1 MKIYGYGKCSTCK
14 KSSKYLDN
22 KKVKYDFHDMVE
34 KGMSQKIVK
43 EIEKLVGDIE
53 LMINKSS
60 AAYRELKLK
69 NKWAKMSKAEKIKT
83 LANNPKLIKRPIVV
97 KGKQVLVGFD
107 QKLFKSVLVDGK
119 KAPVAKKTTKKSTAK
134 KPATKKTTA
143 KKATTKKTTAKKA
156 TTKKTAAKKPVAK
169 KTTKKSTA
177 KKTATK
183 KATAKQATTKKTAA
197 KKPVAKKTT
206 KKSAAKKTVVKKP
219 VAKKTTKKS
228 TAKKTTKRS
237 KK

>member
-1 MKIYGYGKCSTCK
+1 MKVYGYGKCSTCK

-119 KAPVAKKTTKKSTAK
+119 KAPVAKKATKKSTAK
-134 KPATKKTTA
+134 KATAKKTAAKKPVAKKATKKSTA
-143 KKATTKKTTAKKA
+143 KKAIA
-156 TTKKTAAKKPVAK
+156 KKTAAKKPVAK
-169 KTTKKSTA
+169 KTTK
-177 KKTATK
+177 
-183 KATAKQATTKKTAA
+183 
-197 KKPVAKKTT
+197 
-206 KKSAAKKTVVKKP
+206 
-219 VAKKTTKKS
+219 
-228 TAKKTTKRS
+228 RS

>member
-1 MKIYGYGKCSTCK
+1 MKVYGYGKCSTCK

-119 KAPVAKKTTKKSTAK
+119 KAPVAKKATTKKVAAKKTTKKSTAK
-134 KPATKKTTA
+134 KPATKKATA
-143 KKATTKKTTAKKA
+143 KKATA
-156 TTKKTAAKKPVAK
+156 KKTAAKKPVAK
-169 KTTKKSTA
+169 KA
-177 KKTATK
+177 
-183 KATAKQATTKKTAA
+183 
-197 KKPVAKKTT
+197 
-206 KKSAAKKTVVKKP
+206 
-219 VAKKTTKKS
+219 TKKS
-228 TAKKTTKRS
+228 TAKKTTKRL

>member
-1 MKIYGYGKCSTCK
+1 MKVYGYGKCSTCK

-134 KPATKKTTA
+134 KATA
-143 KKATTKKTTAKKA
+143 
-156 TTKKTAAKKPVAK
+156 KKTAAKKPVAK
-169 KTTKKSTA
+169 KA
-177 KKTATK
+177 
-183 KATAKQATTKKTAA
+183 
-197 KKPVAKKTT
+197 
-206 KKSAAKKTVVKKP
+206 
-219 VAKKTTKKS
+219 TKKS
-228 TAKKTTKRS
+228 TAKKTTKRL

>member
-1 MKIYGYGKCSTCK
+1 MKVYGYGKCSTCK

-119 KAPVAKKTTKKSTAK
+119 KAPVAKKATKKSTAK
-134 KPATKKTTA
+134 KSTA
-143 KKATTKKTTAKKA
+143 
-156 TTKKTAAKKPVAK
+156 KKTAAKKPVAK
-169 KTTKKSTA
+169 KTTKKA
-177 KKTATK
+177 
-183 KATAKQATTKKTAA
+183 
-197 KKPVAKKTT
+197 
-206 KKSAAKKTVVKKP
+206 
-219 VAKKTTKKS
+219 

>member
-119 KAPVAKKTTKKSTAK
+119 KAPAVKKATTKKVAAKKTTKKSTAK
-134 KPATKKTTA
+134 KTTAKKAAAKKATTKKPVAKKATKKTTA
-143 KKATTKKTTAKKA
+143 KKPATKKATAKKA
-156 TTKKTAAKKPVAK
+156 TAKKTAAKKPVAK
-169 KTTKKSTA
+169 KTTT
-177 KKTATK
+177 KKT
-183 KATAKQATTKKTAA
+183 TAKKTAA
-197 KKPVAKKTT
+197 KKPVAKK
-206 KKSAAKKTVVKKP
+206 A
-219 VAKKTTKKS
+219 TKKS

>member
-119 KAPVAKKTTKKSTAK
+119 KAPAAKKV
-134 KPATKKTTA
+134 TA
-143 KKATTKKTTAKKA
+143 KKATA
-156 TTKKTAAKKPVAK
+156 KKTAAKKPVAK

-177 KKTATK
+177 KKPATK
-183 KATAKQATTKKTAA
+183 KATAKKATTKKTA
-197 KKPVAKKTT
+197 
-206 KKSAAKKTVVKKP
+206 
-219 VAKKTTKKS
+219 
-228 TAKKTTKRS
+228 KRS

>member
-119 KAPVAKKTTKKSTAK
+119 KAPA
-134 KPATKKTTA
+134 A
-143 KKATTKKTTAKKA
+143 KKATTKKTTAKKTTKKA
-156 TTKKTAAKKPVAK
+156 TAKKVAAKKTAAKKPVAK
-169 KTTKKSTA
+169 KTAKKSTA
-177 KKTATK
+177 KKTA
-183 KATAKQATTKKTAA
+183 
-197 KKPVAKKTT
+197 
-206 KKSAAKKTVVKKP
+206 
-219 VAKKTTKKS
+219 
-228 TAKKTTKRS
+228 AKKTTKRS

>member
-1 MKIYGYGKCSTCK
+1 MKVYGYGKCSTCK

-134 KPATKKTTA
+134 KATA
-143 KKATTKKTTAKKA
+143 
-156 TTKKTAAKKPVAK
+156 KKTAAKKPVAK
-169 KTTKKSTA
+169 KTTKKA
-177 KKTATK
+177 
-183 KATAKQATTKKTAA
+183 
-197 KKPVAKKTT
+197 
-206 KKSAAKKTVVKKP
+206 
-219 VAKKTTKKS
+219 

>member
-1 MKIYGYGKCSTCK
+1 MKVYGYGKCSTCK

-119 KAPVAKKTTKKSTAK
+119 KAPVAKKATAKKAAAK
-134 KPATKKTTA
+134 KPATKKATA
-143 KKATTKKTTAKKA
+143 
-156 TTKKTAAKKPVAK
+156 KKTAAKKPVAK
-169 KTTKKSTA
+169 KATKKSTA
-177 KKTATK
+177 KKPGTKKSTAK
-183 KATAKQATTKKTAA
+183 KATAKKTAS
-197 KKPVAKKTT
+197 KKPVAKKAT
-206 KKSAAKKTVVKKP
+206 KKSTAKK
-219 VAKKTTKKS
+219 A

>member
-1 MKIYGYGKCSTCK
+1 MKVYGYGKCSTCK

-134 KPATKKTTA
+134 KATA
-143 KKATTKKTTAKKA
+143 
-156 TTKKTAAKKPVAK
+156 KKTAAKKPVAK

-177 KKTATK
+177 KKPATK
-183 KATAKQATTKKTAA
+183 KTTKKSTAKKATTKKTAAKKPATKKSTA

-206 KKSAAKKTVVKKP
+206 KKA
-219 VAKKTTKKS
+219 

>member
-1 MKIYGYGKCSTCK
+1 MKVYGYGKCSTCK

-134 KPATKKTTA
+134 KPATKKSTA
-143 KKATTKKTTAKKA
+143 KKATA
-156 TTKKTAAKKPVAK
+156 KKTAAKKPVAK

-177 KKTATK
+177 KKPATK
-183 KATAKQATTKKTAA
+183 KTT
-197 KKPVAKKTT
+197 AKKTT
-206 KKSAAKKTVVKKP
+206 KKA
-219 VAKKTTKKS
+219 

>member
-119 KAPVAKKTTKKSTAK
+119 KAPVVKKAATKKATAK
-134 KPATKKTTA
+134 KATAKKTTA
-143 KKATTKKTTAKKA
+143 KKTVAKKPVAKKTTAKK
-156 TTKKTAAKKPVAK
+156 TTAKKTAAKKPVAK

-177 KKTATK
+177 KKPATK
-183 KATAKQATTKKTAA
+183 KATAKKTAA

-206 KKSAAKKTVVKKP
+206 K
-219 VAKKTTKKS
+219 
-228 TAKKTTKRS
+228 RS

>member
-1 MKIYGYGKCSTCK
+1 MKVYGYGKCSTCK

-134 KPATKKTTA
+134 KA
-143 KKATTKKTTAKKA
+143 
-156 TTKKTAAKKPVAK
+156 
-169 KTTKKSTA
+169 TTKKSTA
-177 KKTATK
+177 KK
-183 KATAKQATTKKTAA
+183 ATAKKLQQKNLQLKNLLLKKLQQKNLHLKNLLQ
-197 KKPVAKKTT
+197 KKQQLKKLQLKNLLQ
-206 KKSAAKKTVVKKP
+206 KKQQLKKLQLKKQL
-219 VAKKTTKKS
+219 KNLMQKNQ
-228 TAKKTTKRS
+228 
-237 KK
+237 

>member
-22 KKVKYDFHDMVE
+22 KKIKYDFHDMVE
-34 KGMSQKIVK
+34 KGMSQKVVK

-60 AAYRELKLK
+60 TAYRELKLK
-69 NKWAKMSKAEKIKT
+69 DKWTKMTKAEKIKT

-119 KAPVAKKTTKKSTAK
+119 KAPVSKKTTKKSTTK
-134 KPATKKTTA
+134 KPATKKASTKKVAA
-143 KKATTKKTTAKKA
+143 KKTTKKAS
-156 TTKKTAAKKPVAK
+156 TKKVATK
-169 KTTKKSTA
+169 KTTKKSTT
-177 KKTATK
+177 KKPATK
-183 KATAKQATTKKTAA
+183 KLVLKK
-197 KKPVAKKTT
+197 
-206 KKSAAKKTVVKKP
+206 
-219 VAKKTTKKS
+219 
-228 TAKKTTKRS
+228 
-237 KK
+237 

>member
-60 AAYRELKLK
+60 TAYRELKLK

-119 KAPVAKKTTKKSTAK
+119 KAPAVK
-134 KPATKKTTA
+134 KPATKK
-143 KKATTKKTTAKKA
+143 ATVKKTTAKKP
-156 TTKKTAAKKPVAK
+156 AAKKPVAK

-177 KKTATK
+177 KKA
-183 KATAKQATTKKTAA
+183 
-197 KKPVAKKTT
+197 
-206 KKSAAKKTVVKKP
+206 S
-219 VAKKTTKKS
+219 
-228 TAKKTTKRS
+228 AKKTTKRS

>member
-1 MKIYGYGKCSTCK
+1 MKVYGYGKCSTCK

-119 KAPVAKKTTKKSTAK
+119 KAPVAKKATKKSTAK
-134 KPATKKTTA
+134 KATA
-143 KKATTKKTTAKKA
+143 
-156 TTKKTAAKKPVAK
+156 KKTAAKKPVAK

-177 KKTATK
+177 KKPASK
-183 KATAKQATTKKTAA
+183 KTTTKK
-197 KKPVAKKTT
+197 VA
-206 KKSAAKKTVVKKP
+206 
-219 VAKKTTKKS
+219 
-228 TAKKTTKRS
+228 AKKTTKRS

>member
-1 MKIYGYGKCSTCK
+1 MKVYGYGKCSTCK

-134 KPATKKTTA
+134 KTTA
-143 KKATTKKTTAKKA
+143 
-156 TTKKTAAKKPVAK
+156 KKTAAKKPVAK
-169 KTTKKSTA
+169 KPTKKSTA
-177 KKTATK
+177 KKPATK
-183 KATAKQATTKKTAA
+183 KA
-197 KKPVAKKTT
+197 
-206 KKSAAKKTVVKKP
+206 
-219 VAKKTTKKS
+219 

>member
-1 MKIYGYGKCSTCK
+1 MKVYGYGKCSTCK

-107 QKLFKSVLVDGK
+107 QKLFKSVLVAGK
-119 KAPVAKKTTKKSTAK
+119 KAPVAKKTTAK
-134 KPATKKTTA
+134 KPATKKATA
-143 KKATTKKTTAKKA
+143 KKATA
-156 TTKKTAAKKPVAK
+156 KKTAAKKPVAK
-169 KTTKKSTA
+169 KTTKKTTA
-177 KKTATK
+177 KKPATK
-183 KATAKQATTKKTAA
+183 KATAKKTAA
-197 KKPVAKKTT
+197 
-206 KKSAAKKTVVKKP
+206 KKP

>member
-1 MKIYGYGKCSTCK
+1 MKVYGYGKCSTCK

-119 KAPVAKKTTKKSTAK
+119 KAPVAKKATTKKAAAKKTTKKSTAKKATAKKVAAKKPAAKKPVAKKTTKKSTAK

-143 KKATTKKTTAKKA
+143 KK
-156 TTKKTAAKKPVAK
+156 VA
-169 KTTKKSTA
+169 A
-177 KKTATK
+177 KKTA
-183 KATAKQATTKKTAA
+183 
-197 KKPVAKKTT
+197 
-206 KKSAAKKTVVKKP
+206 
-219 VAKKTTKKS
+219 
-228 TAKKTTKRS
+228 KRS

>member
-169 KTTKKSTA
+169 KTTKKS
-177 KKTATK
+177 
-183 KATAKQATTKKTAA
+183 
-197 KKPVAKKTT
+197 
-206 KKSAAKKTVVKKP
+206 AAKKTVVKKP

>member
-1 MKIYGYGKCSTCK
+1 MKVYGYGKCSTCK

-119 KAPVAKKTTKKSTAK
+119 KAPVAKKATTKKVAAKKPTKKSTAKKATAKKTTKKSTAK
-134 KPATKKTTA
+134 KPATKK
-143 KKATTKKTTAKKA
+143 ATTKK
-156 TTKKTAAKKPVAK
+156 VA
-169 KTTKKSTA
+169 
-177 KKTATK
+177 
-183 KATAKQATTKKTAA
+183 
-197 KKPVAKKTT
+197 
-206 KKSAAKKTVVKKP
+206 
-219 VAKKTTKKS
+219 
-228 TAKKTTKRS
+228 AKKTTKRS

>member
-119 KAPVAKKTTKKSTAK
+119 KAPVVKKAATKKATAKKATAKKTTAKKTVAKKPVAKKTTKKSTAK
-134 KPATKKTTA
+134 KPATKK
-143 KKATTKKTTAKKA
+143 AT
-156 TTKKTAAKKPVAK
+156 AK

-177 KKTATK
+177 KKPATK
-183 KATAKQATTKKTAA
+183 KASAKKATTKKA
-197 KKPVAKKTT
+197 
-206 KKSAAKKTVVKKP
+206 
-219 VAKKTTKKS
+219 

>member
-119 KAPVAKKTTKKSTAK
+119 KAPAAKKATTKKVAAKKTAAKKPAAKKTAAKKPAAKKTTKKSTAK
-134 KPATKKTTA
+134 KPATKKTT
-143 KKATTKKTTAKKA
+143 KKVTA
-156 TTKKTAAKKPVAK
+156 KKTAAKKPVAK
-169 KTTKKSTA
+169 KTTKKPATKKTTA
-177 KKTATK
+177 KK
-183 KATAKQATTKKTAA
+183 ATTKKPAA

-206 KKSAAKKTVVKKP
+206 K
-219 VAKKTTKKS
+219 
-228 TAKKTTKRS
+228 RS

>member
-83 LANNPKLIKRPIVV
+83 LSNNPKLIKRPIVV

-119 KAPVAKKTTKKSTAK
+119 KAPAAKKATAKKTAAKKPVAKKATKKSTVK
-134 KPATKKTTA
+134 KPATKKATA
-143 KKATTKKTTAKKA
+143 
-156 TTKKTAAKKPVAK
+156 KKTAAKKPVAK

-177 KKTATK
+177 KKPAAK
-183 KATAKQATTKKTAA
+183 KATAKKTAA

-206 KKSAAKKTVVKKP
+206 KKSTA
-219 VAKKTTKKS
+219 KKS

>member
-1 MKIYGYGKCSTCK
+1 MKVYGYGKCSTCK

-119 KAPVAKKTTKKSTAK
+119 KAPAAKKTTKKSTAK
-134 KPATKKTTA
+134 KPATKKATA
-143 KKATTKKTTAKKA
+143 KKTTAKK
-156 TTKKTAAKKPVAK
+156 TAA
-169 KTTKKSTA
+169 
-177 KKTATK
+177 
-183 KATAKQATTKKTAA
+183 
-197 KKPVAKKTT
+197 
-206 KKSAAKKTVVKKP
+206 KKP

>member
-134 KPATKKTTA
+134 KATA
-143 KKATTKKTTAKKA
+143 
-156 TTKKTAAKKPVAK
+156 KKTAAKKPVAK

-177 KKTATK
+177 KK
-183 KATAKQATTKKTAA
+183 ATAKKTAA

-206 KKSAAKKTVVKKP
+206 K
-219 VAKKTTKKS
+219 
-228 TAKKTTKRS
+228 RS

>member
-1 MKIYGYGKCSTCK
+1 MKVYGYGKCSTCK

-119 KAPVAKKTTKKSTAK
+119 KAPVAKKATAKKSATKKATAKKATAKKTTKKSTAK
-134 KPATKKTTA
+134 KSATKKTTA
-143 KKATTKKTTAKKA
+143 
-156 TTKKTAAKKPVAK
+156 KKTAAKKPVAK

-177 KKTATK
+177 KKPATK
-183 KATAKQATTKKTAA
+183 KTTAKKTAA
-197 KKPVAKKTT
+197 KKPVAKK
-206 KKSAAKKTVVKKP
+206 V
-219 VAKKTTKKS
+219 TKKS

>member
-1 MKIYGYGKCSTCK
+1 MKVYGYGKCSTCK

-119 KAPVAKKTTKKSTAK
+119 KVPVAKKATKKSTAKKPTSKKATTKKVAAKKTAAKKPAAKKTTKKSTAK
-134 KPATKKTTA
+134 KATAKKPATKKATA
-143 KKATTKKTTAKKA
+143 
-156 TTKKTAAKKPVAK
+156 KKTAAKKPV
-169 KTTKKSTA
+169 S
-177 KKTATK
+177 K
-183 KATAKQATTKKTAA
+183 KA
-197 KKPVAKKTT
+197 
-206 KKSAAKKTVVKKP
+206 
-219 VAKKTTKKS
+219 

>member
-1 MKIYGYGKCSTCK
+1 MKVYGYGKCSTCK

-119 KAPVAKKTTKKSTAK
+119 KAPAAKKTTKKSTAKKPATKKATAKKTTAKKTAAKKPVAKKATKKSTAK

-143 KKATTKKTTAKKA
+143 KKT
-156 TTKKTAAKKPVAK
+156 
-169 KTTKKSTA
+169 TA
-177 KKTATK
+177 KKTA
-183 KATAKQATTKKTAA
+183 A
-197 KKPVAKKTT
+197 
-206 KKSAAKKTVVKKP
+206 KKP